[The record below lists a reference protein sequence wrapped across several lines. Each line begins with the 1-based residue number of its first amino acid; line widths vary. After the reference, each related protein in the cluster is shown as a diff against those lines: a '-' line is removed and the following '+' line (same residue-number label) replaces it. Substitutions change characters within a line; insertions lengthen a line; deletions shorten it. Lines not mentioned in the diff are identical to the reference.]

1 MIISIWT
8 EIFSCFPQVSLVV
21 RWLPPKYLLC
31 DHDKVTLSL
40 ALSCRH
46 LFSWETKQ
54 DKNQRDNT
62 EEQSLTHELVR
73 KAKNP
78 RRPAPS
84 EKKLFPSLGAPTL
97 NWKKFSG
104 SSGSSS
110 ACICFDK
117 VVCQRSKAFTFC
129 CSCKLLLLP
138 FRWPWYDVV
147 FYYCKS
153 HESPMGVANALFCYT
168 RVYYSY

>member
-1 MIISIWT
+1 MKSIDHKLK
-8 EIFSCFPQVSLVV
+8 SSYFPQVSLVV

-31 DHDKVTLSL
+31 DRDSVTLSL

-117 VVCQRSKAFTFC
+117 VVCQRSKAFTF
-129 CSCKLLLLP
+129 LLLLQATP
-138 FRWPWYDVV
+138 AAFQMALIWCSILLLQKSW
-147 FYYCKS
+147 KS
-153 HESPMGVANALFCYT
+153 HGG
-168 RVYYSY
+168 R